1 MKIMDILNKDCII
14 PELRSRTKREVLEEL
29 TGALLNCK
37 ANLDKEALVEV
48 LLERERLGSTGIGD
62 GIAIPHGKVQDLDEL
77 VLSFGRSTQGIE
89 FDSMDGRPTHLFFL
103 LIAPE
108 NSAGIHLRALAKIS
122 RLLKSAH
129 FRQRLLGGRDQR
141 GTLPSNPGRR
151 QRILTERISGEYC
164 VTPYSFL
171 ATLLI

>member
-1 MKIMDILNKDCII
+1 MKILDILDKECII

-29 TGALLNCK
+29 TGALLNFK

-62 GIAIPHGKVQDLDEL
+62 GI
-77 VLSFGRSTQGIE
+77 QGIE

-122 RLLKSAH
+122 RLLKSSH
-129 FRQRLLGGRDQR
+129 FRQRLLEA
-141 GTLPSNPGRR
+141 GTEEELF
-151 QRILTERISGEYC
+151 QVIQEEDKE
-164 VTPYSFL
+164 F
-171 ATLLI
+171 

>member
-1 MKIMDILNKDCII
+1 MKILDILDKECII
-14 PELRSRTKREVLEEL
+14 PELRSKTKEEVLEEL

-122 RLLKSAH
+122 RLLKSSH
-129 FRQRLLGGRDQR
+129 FRQRLLEAE
-141 GTLPSNPGRR
+141 
-151 QRILTERISGEYC
+151 TEEELFEVIQEEDKE
-164 VTPYSFL
+164 F
-171 ATLLI
+171 

>member
-1 MKIMDILNKDCII
+1 LN
-14 PELRSRTKREVLEEL
+14 
-29 TGALLNCK
+29 
-37 ANLDKEALVEV
+37 KEALVEV

-62 GIAIPHGKVQDLDEL
+62 GIAIPHGKIKDLDEL
-77 VLSFGRSTQGIE
+77 ILSFGRSTQGIE

-129 FRQRLLGGRDQR
+129 FRQRLLEA
-141 GTLPSNPGRR
+141 GTVEEL
-151 QRILTERISGEYC
+151 
-164 VTPYSFL
+164 FL
-171 ATLLI
+171 VIQEEDKEF

>member
-1 MKIMDILNKDCII
+1 MKILDILDKECII
-14 PELRSRTKREVLEEL
+14 PELRSGTKKEVLEEL
-29 TGALLNCK
+29 TGALLSCK

-122 RLLKSAH
+122 RLLKSSH
-129 FRQRLLGGRDQR
+129 FRQRLLAA
-141 GTLPSNPGRR
+141 GTEEELF
-151 QRILTERISGEYC
+151 QVIQEEDKE
-164 VTPYSFL
+164 F
-171 ATLLI
+171 

>member
-1 MKIMDILNKDCII
+1 MKILDILSKDCII
-14 PELRSRTKREVLEEL
+14 PELRSRTKKEVLEEL
-29 TGALLNCK
+29 TAALSNCK
-37 ANLDKEALVEV
+37 ANLNKEALVEV

-62 GIAIPHGKVQDLDEL
+62 GIAIPHGKIKDLDEL
-77 VLSFGRSTQGIE
+77 ILSFGRSTQGIE

-129 FRQRLLGGRDQR
+129 FRQQLLKA
-141 GTLPSNPGRR
+141 GTVEELFNVI
-151 QRILTERISGEYC
+151 QEEDKE
-164 VTPYSFL
+164 F
-171 ATLLI
+171 

>member
-1 MKIMDILNKDCII
+1 MKILDILNEDCII
-14 PELRSRTKREVLEEL
+14 PELRSQNKREVLEEL
-29 TGALLNCK
+29 TGALLNFK
-37 ANLDKEALVEV
+37 GNLDEEALVEV

-62 GIAIPHGKVQDLDEL
+62 GIAIPHGKIQDLDEL
-77 VLSFGRSTQGIE
+77 ILSFGRSTRGIE

-129 FRQRLLGGRDQR
+129 FRQRLMEAGNREGIFQVIQEEDK
-141 GTLPSNPGRR
+141 
-151 QRILTERISGEYC
+151 E
-164 VTPYSFL
+164 F
-171 ATLLI
+171 

>member
-1 MKIMDILNKDCII
+1 MKILDILSKDCII
-14 PELRSRTKREVLEEL
+14 PELRSRTKKEVLEEL
-29 TGALLNCK
+29 TVALSNCK
-37 ANLDKEALVEV
+37 ANLNKEALVEV

-62 GIAIPHGKVQDLDEL
+62 GIAIPHGKIQDLDEL
-77 VLSFGRSTQGIE
+77 ILSFGRSAQGIE

-129 FRQRLLGGRDQR
+129 FRQGLLEAETVEELFHVIQEEDK
-141 GTLPSNPGRR
+141 
-151 QRILTERISGEYC
+151 E
-164 VTPYSFL
+164 F
-171 ATLLI
+171 

>member
-1 MKIMDILNKDCII
+1 MKILDILDKECII
-14 PELRSRTKREVLEEL
+14 PELRSRTKEEVLEEL

-122 RLLKSAH
+122 RLLKSSH
-129 FRQRLLGGRDQR
+129 FRQRLLEAE
-141 GTLPSNPGRR
+141 
-151 QRILTERISGEYC
+151 TEEELFEVIQEEDKE
-164 VTPYSFL
+164 F
-171 ATLLI
+171 

>member
-1 MKIMDILNKDCII
+1 MKILDILDKECII

-29 TGALLNCK
+29 TGALLNFK

-77 VLSFGRSTQGIE
+77 VLSFGRSSQGIE

-122 RLLKSAH
+122 RLL
-129 FRQRLLGGRDQR
+129 
-141 GTLPSNPGRR
+141 
-151 QRILTERISGEYC
+151 
-164 VTPYSFL
+164 
-171 ATLLI
+171 

>member
-1 MKIMDILNKDCII
+1 MKIVDILNKDCII
-14 PELRSRTKREVLEEL
+14 PELRSRTKKEVLEEL

-37 ANLDKEALVEV
+37 ANLNKDALVEV

-62 GIAIPHGKVQDLDEL
+62 GIAIPHGKIQDLDEL
-77 VLSFGRSTQGIE
+77 ILSFGRSTQGIE

-122 RLLKSAH
+122 RLLKSSH
-129 FRQRLLGGRDQR
+129 FRHRLLEAGDREELFQVIQEEDK
-141 GTLPSNPGRR
+141 
-151 QRILTERISGEYC
+151 E
-164 VTPYSFL
+164 F
-171 ATLLI
+171 

>member
-1 MKIMDILNKDCII
+1 MKILDILNEYCII
-14 PELRSRTKREVLEEL
+14 PELRSQNKREVLEEL
-29 TGALLNCK
+29 TGALLNFK
-37 ANLDKEALVEV
+37 ASLDKDALVEV

-62 GIAIPHGKVQDLDEL
+62 GIAIPHGKIQDLDEL
-77 VLSFGRSTQGIE
+77 ILSFGRSTRGIE

-129 FRQRLLGGRDQR
+129 FRQRLMEAGNREEIFQVIQEEDK
-141 GTLPSNPGRR
+141 
-151 QRILTERISGEYC
+151 E
-164 VTPYSFL
+164 F
-171 ATLLI
+171 

>member
-1 MKIMDILNKDCII
+1 MKILDILDKECII
-14 PELRSRTKREVLEEL
+14 PELRSRTKEEVLEEL

-37 ANLDKEALVEV
+37 ANLDKESLVEV

-77 VLSFGRSTQGIE
+77 VLSFGRSTKGIE

-122 RLLKSAH
+122 RLLKSSH
-129 FRQRLLGGRDQR
+129 FRQRLLEAGNEEELFEVIQEEDQ
-141 GTLPSNPGRR
+141 
-151 QRILTERISGEYC
+151 E
-164 VTPYSFL
+164 F
-171 ATLLI
+171 

>member
-1 MKIMDILNKDCII
+1 MKILDILSKDCII
-14 PELRSRTKREVLEEL
+14 PELRSRTKKEVLEEL

-37 ANLDKEALVEV
+37 ANLNKEALVEV

-62 GIAIPHGKVQDLDEL
+62 GIAIPHGKIKDLDEL
-77 VLSFGRSTQGIE
+77 ILSFGRSTQGIE

-129 FRQRLLGGRDQR
+129 FRQRLLEAE
-141 GTLPSNPGRR
+141 TVEEL
-151 QRILTERISGEYC
+151 
-164 VTPYSFL
+164 FL
-171 ATLLI
+171 VIQEEDKEF

>member
-1 MKIMDILNKDCII
+1 MKILDILNEDCII
-14 PELRSRTKREVLEEL
+14 PELRSHNKREVLEEL
-29 TGALLNCK
+29 TGVLSISK
-37 ANLDKEALVEV
+37 ANLDKEALVSV

-62 GIAIPHGKVQDLDEL
+62 GIAIPHGKIQDLDEL
-77 VLSFGRSTQGIE
+77 ILSFGRSTLGIE

-129 FRQRLLGGRDQR
+129 FRQRLLEARDREEIFQVI
-141 GTLPSNPGRR
+141 
-151 QRILTERISGEYC
+151 QEEDKE
-164 VTPYSFL
+164 F
-171 ATLLI
+171 

>member
-1 MKIMDILNKDCII
+1 MKILDILDKECII
-14 PELRSRTKREVLEEL
+14 PELRSKTKEEVLEEL

-122 RLLKSAH
+122 RLLKSSH
-129 FRQRLLGGRDQR
+129 FRQRLLEAE
-141 GTLPSNPGRR
+141 
-151 QRILTERISGEYC
+151 TEGELFE
-164 VTPYSFL
+164 VIQEEDKEF
-171 ATLLI
+171 

>member
-1 MKIMDILNKDCII
+1 MKILDILDKECII
-14 PELRSRTKREVLEEL
+14 PELRSRTKEEVLEEL
-29 TGALLNCK
+29 TGALLSCK

-122 RLLKSAH
+122 RLLKSSP
-129 FRQRLLGGRDQR
+129 FRQRLLEA
-141 GTLPSNPGRR
+141 GTEEELF
-151 QRILTERISGEYC
+151 QVIQEEDKE
-164 VTPYSFL
+164 F
-171 ATLLI
+171 